1 LGGLLCFRKV
11 VRSSLHTEG
20 LAEEMT
26 MIMGFSKGSLEGI
39 KKAILSGISGR
50 IFISLRNVDGFVKS
64 LKSASFVI
72 PAKAGIQ

>member
-1 LGGLLCFRKV
+1 
-11 VRSSLHTEG
+11 
-20 LAEEMT
+20 